1 MAKLRE
7 RVVRLKEQDDVI
19 YVKVIAKLTEEQH
32 QQLSDKLRYE
42 AEKSGKNIILLPS
55 SVALTN
61 AKGE

>member
-7 RVVRLKEQDDVI
+7 KVVRLKEVDDVV
-19 YVKVIAKLTEEQH
+19 YVKAIFKLTEEQH

-55 SVALTN
+55 STALTTE
-61 AKGE
+61 KGE

>member
-61 AKGE
+61 TKGE

>member
-1 MAKLRE
+1 MAKQRE

-19 YVKVIAKLTEEQH
+19 YFKCIYKLTEEQH

>member
-1 MAKLRE
+1 MAKQRE

-19 YVKVIAKLTEEQH
+19 FVKAIFKLTDEQH